1 MRSMRQKRN
10 DWTVSNHFLMSP
22 QNATAGDAPRPT
34 KQAKV
39 TDGLTHP
46 FWHRNHQ
53 RDRFASAGSER
64 SEEDEREVGG
74 TLVLSAF
81 FLY

>member
-1 MRSMRQKRN
+1 MRGMQQESDDDGIRHQ
-10 DWTVSNHFLMSP
+10 LPMSP

-39 TDGLTHP
+39 TDELTHP

-81 FLY
+81 FF